1 MNSVAIPF
9 VILILSLPGM
19 ASAQSEAGK
28 IYSWKDSSG
37 VTRYGDASSAP
48 KNAKEQKVK
57 VSQPG
62 RSMSSE
68 QASVSSPTDN
78 RPSVSSKTDDP
89 MAKQCQTVKNNIDLL
104 SNASNQ
110 AVDYENG
117 NSNGSLKVLTD
128 EERSSRLE
136 LAKAA
141 EKVYCRAD
149 GF

>member
-1 MNSVAIPF
+1 MNSLAIPF
-9 VILILSLPGM
+9 LVLLLSVPVVS
-19 ASAQSEAGK
+19 SAQSETGK

-57 VSQPG
+57 VSRPG
-62 RSMSSE
+62 RLISSE
-68 QASVSSPTDN
+68 PENIPASQDTSAS
-78 RPSVSSKTDDP
+78 REAKTDDP

-104 SNASNQ
+104 SNTSNQ

-117 NSNGSLKVLTD
+117 NSNGSLRVLTD

-141 EKVYCRAD
+141 EKVYCRTD